1 MIRILMKKGWNPF
14 RRFKKWKF
22 RKSFLRERM
31 RLKNYDFILW
41 SFTDWSGLS
50 WWFTFKFHAF
60 LVVSHGFCLFD
71 RSWHFIWIGNSFSFL
86 LRHLFFLFCGVHFRH
101 VTSQRLSFFEVFEA
115 DLASMPTLFVPA
127 VKLKNIKVITFLDF
141 LFNLEEFFFP
151 LVEHPFKIIMISVT
165 NAVIENHCDS
175 LFFKMVRKLGW
186 SEDNLGYNFDVL
198 SSLCNSVLSSVDVDV
213 FLEMLLHFIWV

>member
-22 RKSFLRERM
+22 RKSFLRERT

-50 WWFTFKFHAF
+50 LWFTFKFHAF
-60 LVVSHGFCLFD
+60 LVVSHSFCLFD

-86 LRHLFFLFCGVHFRH
+86 LWHLFFLFGWVHFRH
-101 VTSQRLSFFEVFEA
+101 VASQRLSFFEVFEA
-115 DLASMPTLFVPA
+115 DLASMPALFVPA

-141 LFNLEEFFFP
+141 IFNLEELLFP
-151 LVEHPFKIIMISVT
+151 FVEHPFKIIMISVA
-165 NAVIENHCDS
+165 NAVIQNHFDS
-175 LFFKMVRKLGW
+175 LFFLMVSKQGW

-198 SSLCNSVLSSVDVDV
+198 SSLGNSVLGSVDVDV
-213 FLEMLLHFIWV
+213 LLEMLLHFIWV